1 MLVNSMNIAIALDNH
16 EQQFLATVFREVFGG
31 GSTATIQKILGS
43 AHLEIARYLRATVQL
58 QVDGGLA
65 SIELTA
71 EEWRVVYESI
81 NAVVYGLG
89 PGELQ
94 TCTGYDLPEVCNI
107 NLKICVSLWGAYGGR
122 NW

>member
-1 MLVNSMNIAIALDNH
+1 MNIAIALNNP
-16 EQQFLATVFREVFGG
+16 EQRFLATVFREVFGG

-43 AHLEIARYLRATVQL
+43 AHLEVARYLRATVQL
-58 QVDGGLA
+58 QVDRELA